1 MLEQSNKAGSALIFL
16 QGTTKM
22 AANNDQSNQILQSLQ
37 TVVSQQQTMLVGQ
50 QTIQSRQ
57 QAQLDN
63 MQEQLG
69 MLTEVATKL
78 AIMEERRAED
88 KGRLA
93 DLEERFEKV
102 RDRVNERFP
111 QYDTLTETF
120 KAVNSKLWTA
130 IGIAIVGLLLSAAK
144 LGILTT

>member
-1 MLEQSNKAGSALIFL
+1 MYMPGQSKTTSALIFL
-16 QGTTKM
+16 QGTPKM
-22 AANNDQSNQILQSLQ
+22 AANDQSTQILNSLQ
-37 TVVSQQQTMLVGQ
+37 TVVSQQQTMLAGQ
-50 QTIQSRQ
+50 QSIQTRQ

-102 RDRVNERFP
+102 RDRVNEKFP
-111 QYDTLTETF
+111 QYDALTETF
-120 KAVNSKLWTA
+120 KAVNNKLWAA
-130 IGIAIVGLLLSAAK
+130 IGVAIVGLLLSAAK
-144 LGILTT
+144 LGILTN